1 MKGLYFYNGNVYLVL
16 RNISASY
23 FFNKQGELNRELL
36 NAWKEYLN
44 ADHILK
50 TDNRFLFCE
59 TVPEPE
65 WNEITNEII
74 VTDEEQLQPE
84 QQDI

>member
-1 MKGLYFYNGNVYLVL
+1 MKGLYFYNDNVYVVL
-16 RNISASY
+16 RAIPASNFY
-23 FFNKQGELNRELL
+23 NKEELNREHL
-36 NAWKEYLN
+36 NNWKEYLG

-50 TDNRFLFCE
+50 VDNRFLFCE

-65 WNEITNEII
+65 WNEVTNEII

-84 QQDI
+84 QQNI

>member
-1 MKGLYFYNGNVYLVL
+1 MKGLYFYNDNVYVVL
-16 RNISASY
+16 RAIPASNFY
-23 FFNKQGELNRELL
+23 NKEELNREHL
-36 NAWKEYLN
+36 NNWKEYLG

-50 TDNRFLFCE
+50 VDNRFLFCE

-65 WNEITNEII
+65 WNEVTNEII

-84 QQDI
+84 Q

>member
-1 MKGLYFYNGNVYLVL
+1 MKRLYFYNDNVYVIL
-16 RNISASY
+16 RAIPVSNFY
-23 FFNKQGELNRELL
+23 KKEELNREFL
-36 NAWKEYLN
+36 NGWKEYLG
-44 ADHILK
+44 ADHVLK
-50 TDNRFLFCE
+50 TDTHFLFCE

-65 WNEITNEII
+65 WNEIIEELI

>member
-1 MKGLYFYNGNVYLVL
+1 MKKLYFYNGNVYLVL
-16 RNISASY
+16 RDIPASNFY
-23 FFNKQGELNRELL
+23 NKEELNREHL
-36 NAWKEYLN
+36 NNWKEYLG
-44 ADHILK
+44 ADHVLK
-50 TDNRFLFCE
+50 TNDRFLFCE

-65 WNEITNEII
+65 WNEVINETL

>member
-1 MKGLYFYNGNVYLVL
+1 MKRLYFYNDNVYVIL
-16 RNISASY
+16 RAIPVSNFY
-23 FFNKQGELNRELL
+23 KKEELNREFL
-36 NAWKEYLN
+36 NGWKEYLG

-50 TDNRFLFCE
+50 TDTHFLFCE
-59 TVPEPE
+59 IIQEPE
-65 WNEITNEII
+65 WDEVTNETL

>member
-1 MKGLYFYNGNVYLVL
+1 MKGLYFYNGNVYTVL
-16 RNISASY
+16 RAIHASNFY
-23 FFNKQGELNRELL
+23 NKEELNREYL
-36 NAWKEYLN
+36 NNWKEYLG

-50 TDNRFLFCE
+50 VDNRFLFCE
-59 TVPEPE
+59 TVSEPE
-65 WNEITNEII
+65 WNEITEELI

>member
-1 MKGLYFYNGNVYLVL
+1 MKKLYFYNDNVYLVL
-16 RNISASY
+16 RDMVASY

-36 NAWKEYLN
+36 NAWKEYLG

-50 TDNRFLFCE
+50 IENRFLMCE

-65 WNEITNEII
+65 WNEVINETLVTN
-74 VTDEEQLQPE
+74 EEQLQSE
-84 QQDI
+84 Q

>member
-1 MKGLYFYNGNVYLVL
+1 MKGLYFYNDNVYVVL
-16 RNISASY
+16 RAIPASNFY
-23 FFNKQGELNRELL
+23 NKEELNREHL
-36 NAWKEYLN
+36 NNWKEYLS

-50 TDNRFLFCE
+50 VDNRFLFCE

-65 WNEITNEII
+65 WNEVTNEII

-84 QQDI
+84 QQNI

>member
-1 MKGLYFYNGNVYLVL
+1 MKQLYFYNYNVYMVL
-16 RNISASY
+16 RAIPISNFY
-23 FFNKQGELNRELL
+23 NKEELNREYL
-36 NAWKEYLN
+36 NGWTEYLG

-50 TDNRFLFCE
+50 TDTRFLFCE

-65 WNEITNEII
+65 WNEVINETL

>member
-1 MKGLYFYNGNVYLVL
+1 MKGLYFYNDNVYVVL
-16 RNISASY
+16 RAIPASNFY
-23 FFNKQGELNRELL
+23 DKEELNREHL
-36 NAWKEYLN
+36 NNWKEYLS

-50 TDNRFLFCE
+50 VDNRFLFCE

-65 WNEITNEII
+65 WNEVTNEII

>member
-1 MKGLYFYNGNVYLVL
+1 MKKLYFYNDNIYLIL
-16 RNISASY
+16 RDIPASY
-23 FFNKQGELNRELL
+23 FFNKQGELNRDLL
-36 NAWKEYLN
+36 NTWKEHLG

-50 TDNRFLFCE
+50 TDNRFLMCE

-65 WNEITNEII
+65 WNEVIDEII

-84 QQDI
+84 Q

>member
-1 MKGLYFYNGNVYLVL
+1 MKQLYFYNDNVYVVL
-16 RNISASY
+16 RAIPASNFY
-23 FFNKQGELNRELL
+23 NKEELNREYL
-36 NAWKEYLN
+36 NNWKEYLG

-50 TDNRFLFCE
+50 TNDRFLFCE

-65 WNEITNEII
+65 WSEVIDEII

>member
-1 MKGLYFYNGNVYLVL
+1 MKQLYFYNDNVYVVL
-16 RNISASY
+16 RDIPVSN

-44 ADHILK
+44 ADHVLK
-50 TDNRFLFCE
+50 TDSHFLFCE
-59 TVPEPE
+59 TILEPE
-65 WNEITNEII
+65 WNEVIEETP

-84 QQDI
+84 QQTI